1 MAADKLA
8 ENQKSYLKIRI
19 FHNLIVNFWG
29 HTSMLLPLIIGIVF
43 IINQKMDLASVMFIT
58 QISSNLLWLSEGMAS
73 SISDIQK
80 AKVSCDRVLE
90 ILSLPDES
98 YNFIPN
104 ESEINQQDL
113 PIVFENVSVSF
124 NGKNVLEN
132 VNLKIPLNQFTDI
145 IGESGSGKSTLVK
158 SLLGLVNYSGKIYL
172 YGKEIHSYDLC
183 ELRQKISYTPQET
196 MLFNASIS
204 KNINYGRMEASNEE
218 IINAAQKAYASEF
231 IDKLQQNYD
240 TVIGTGE
247 NALSQGQY
255 QRISMAR
262 ALLKNSPIYI
272 FDEITSALDSYSE
285 TKIYNTILDI
295 AKNVTIIMIT
305 HKLEL
310 ISKADNVITLNKLN

>member
-1 MAADKLA
+1 MVKKYIRSPLQNIKSSDFLTRAEQDINILSEVFSQKLIATLTPTVVSVVCLIIILSRNWIIGIVVICHFKFTPLYHKSASAIQQSLDIMTGHFSDSYLGGLIIRIFAFQKNNVHLGYMAADKLA

-132 VNLKIPLNQFTDI
+132 VNLKIPLNQFTVI

-196 MLFNASIS
+196 MIFNASIS
-204 KNINYGRMEASNEE
+204 KI
-218 IINAAQKAYASEF
+218 
-231 IDKLQQNYD
+231 
-240 TVIGTGE
+240 
-247 NALSQGQY
+247 
-255 QRISMAR
+255 
-262 ALLKNSPIYI
+262 
-272 FDEITSALDSYSE
+272 
-285 TKIYNTILDI
+285 
-295 AKNVTIIMIT
+295 
-305 HKLEL
+305 
-310 ISKADNVITLNKLN
+310 